1 MKRKLGFLMTLVIA
15 LCTSSAW
22 AQSVV
27 SVGTN
32 LDFSDGTPVDNGI
45 CTYAKDM
52 ESNGTTYS
60 QMLEVTGWTIEGE
73 NGDAR
78 AAGLFAY
85 GSGYWLGSKENIAPA
100 TNPEGAAEGN
110 ALGVV
115 AVWDAVAQYVQPVT
129 LEAGNYVINIPVYN
143 SVGGTTAPAKSLI
156 GFIADNGTEYL
167 APAKAYAVN
176 AWTVETITFTLTET
190 TTGKLSLG
198 YDAPNSGSGA
208 NQHLFFDKVEI
219 MAVTETDLARADLD
233 AVIATAQA
241 TVDAKAG
248 VGAGLF
254 MYSEEAYNTYAAAV
268 AAAKAVSE
276 NAEATKD
283 DLVAALA
290 ALNAATEAYVV
301 TAPAAD
307 AVYTLKF
314 NGTENYLTIGESNIT
329 IEATDDPLSFEAVG
343 NGKYYIH
350 DKEGKYLSY
359 AGTNKWTMTAS
370 ADVKDEWAVSV
381 NAEGLYTLTGK
392 NGGLG
397 VDGTEAGSSC
407 YGDKNG
413 AAVAL
418 WAIAEIVIEEE
429 PIVDP
434 NDYTSYIV
442 NADLS
447 TTDAWNAEG
456 TKGIS
461 GGMVKVG
468 SQAVYDFSQTITLP
482 AGQYKMTAK
491 AVYRYGDNEQAEY
504 DAIQAGT
511 DTHKAKLYAETA
523 TKKYEANVQN
533 RYEGASDT
541 DYAAGNGS
549 VTINGK
555 FVPNSSAAVQA
566 WFNADQYVNELVFNV
581 YEDGQVKIGITTVDG
596 IAGDYGNI
604 GAWTLTRLGDAVE
617 DTPAEPELIVWNI
630 NPADYTAGTQY
641 AIDEAHVV
649 NDTLTIYTTQ
659 MHWTTQLR
667 VYSSSEHNGFFYSNK
682 LPAAIKSIE
691 FTAGNKVDVLVV
703 YGSND
708 GATWTEAAKVE
719 VSSTSY
725 TSGLVADLTG
735 TAYNYFKVDVEGNQ
749 QIRISNLI
757 ITLDP
762 SVELPKV
769 VSAPSFSLSGCNLF
783 APATVELTAA
793 EGTIYWSTDNE
804 NFVAYTDAIAIDA
817 TCTIYAYAEVDGSKS
832 AVASAEYVMATTY
845 DNVAALLAA
854 EATSAGVPVV
864 VKLNAVVDS
873 LGLNKNGEVTSA
885 FLVEGTD
892 TLMIYDYNIPADYVV
907 GNVVKGQLAGLWK
920 DYKGTLELCNVDY
933 SGATASEPTAPE
945 APALDGTYFSVS
957 TAATTL
963 ELEKWYLLKNQGRNA
978 YINDLATELRM
989 KGAAELSNVNSTDAN
1004 KGLFFK
1010 LAAGS
1015 AEGTYTIVS
1024 GNGNYFTIANS
1035 GSAVSA
1041 TAVDYII
1048 GNVAEGVFY
1057 MQDPATS
1064 VVADGNAAGGT
1075 FVGWG
1080 TTVPTSAGGN
1090 NCYQFMQ
1097 VDFIDA
1103 ATAEVFVNA
1112 SNMLYD
1118 LQVAYGLVTDASQFS
1133 SNAPETSEGSLGALI
1148 DNQYGT
1154 FFHSAWSYTV
1164 EEAHYLQME
1173 VSEPTESIFF
1183 YFKKRSQNNNNRPT
1197 DITILGSNDGE
1208 VFTEITTINSGLP
1221 TGASPLDY
1229 TSEVITASEAYKHF
1243 RFVVNA
1249 TSNGTKFFTFSEF
1262 YLFPGN
1268 QTILDAIATS
1278 KALVE
1283 AGIGAEN
1290 FDELKAAFETAYN
1303 KVQEDKFNKLFN
1315 TAVADAEAL
1324 LAAAS
1329 HAEAPALG
1337 QYSTAAYTEF
1347 EAALATLK
1355 AEATQE
1361 NLDAINAAVVKF
1373 EAAKCLPVFTI
1384 NGVIDYAA
1392 GKSIYENA
1400 EGGLNFKATDLAD
1413 EAMLWSFDMTETAV
1427 GITEKVVVKNLAT
1440 GNLFWGAPSIKVTET
1455 SDAVEGTDDG
1465 IFLFYTEGNGTP
1477 VHAQN
1482 NGQAVVRWSS
1492 TEATSGS
1499 AWAFT
1504 FVGTTYDLYDLDAP
1518 DWTDITAET
1527 ITNADF
1533 ASNVDGWTK
1542 TDAGFA
1548 YEARVAEFYSGWGS
1562 LENTSGSLLQEVTLP
1577 AGKYRLTGK
1586 AFFRQGES
1594 YGTNP
1599 AKSLGYMVAGDNK
1612 VLVKTL
1618 GSVEG
1623 LNAYANSRVEAA
1635 NAFYTDGL
1643 YDNVLE
1649 FTLAEETTL
1658 NIGFET
1664 TFDEMRSWFIV
1675 GEVKLESAQPV
1686 PGALFPLFE
1695 EQAMA
1700 FCSYNNMAMYSLSG
1714 VLSRWEELTNVV
1726 NEIYG
1731 AITSGE
1737 KVLDA
1742 KVVNTMD
1749 AMTAMLAELE
1759 EINEFYAEF
1768 NEIKFNCYDIQD
1780 NSVANTPEVA
1790 AAFED
1795 VVSLS
1800 YNTAG
1805 IATLADLQALA
1816 DTLLYASR
1824 QYVLNAV
1831 PNEGFTFDYTF
1842 LIEGVGNS
1850 TDGWVN
1856 DVPGF
1861 SGNFVYKHSTEKDT
1875 ETLKKNGFI
1884 EAWNPSAYTGTISY
1898 TKNELPNGYYK
1909 ISAYAFTNGTTTFF
1923 ANADSVIVENTS
1935 MYVQPVI
1942 DSVLVTDGT
1951 LKFGLAV
1958 ENANWVGIT
1967 NVTLAF
1973 VAPAPAVE
1981 PVGKK
1986 VVYNLDVE
1994 RVAGL
1999 GYAAEEY
2006 TIATSELAALLGVES
2021 LGEATMW
2028 GVNPDGSYVADA
2040 MTVYDGWRAVDGTF
2054 AGWSSE
2060 TAAVCVKLFAE
2071 EAAYLISICTH
2082 GDNGNDPA
2090 AGTQSTAVWA
2100 LVAGIDTVVINTN
2113 ITFIEPAI
2121 INIADYEVVST
2132 ITVKHVEEV
2141 GVAFSGNTASFD
2153 AAAVAA
2159 ALGVTS
2165 LADAEQY
2172 ILNVTTG
2179 NLVVNSTDGWRNSQ
2193 GDATAWA
2200 NLDEGSVCVKI
2211 NDPAS
2216 GTIDYIGCYDATFEV
2231 GEVYTAKWAFVHEGK
2246 AVVIEVVITFDIP
2259 FGIDN
2264 IETTEDAVIYTI
2276 TGKRVQGNV
2285 KSLESGIYIV
2295 NGRKVLVK

>member
-1 MKRKLGFLMTLVIA
+1 MTLVIA

-32 LDFSDGTPVDNGI
+32 LDFSEGTPVDNGI
-45 CTYAKDM
+45 CTYGKDM
-52 ESNGTTYS
+52 AGNNTTYYGMLAVDGWTAQPQGTTDEQGY
-60 QMLEVTGWTIEGE
+60 E
-73 NGDAR
+73 NSAL
-78 AAGLFAY
+78 AGGLYAY
-85 GSGYWLGSKENIAPA
+85 GSSQWLGGTGYNVPA
-100 TNPEGAAEGN
+100 TNSAGVAEGN
-110 ALGVV
+110 ALGIV
-115 AVWDAVAQYVQPVT
+115 AVWSATAQYTQPVT
-129 LEAGNYVINIPVYN
+129 LEAGDYVISIPVYN
-143 SVGGTTAPAKSLI
+143 AVGGTSAPTKSLI

-176 AWTVETITFTLTET
+176 AWTVENIKFTLTET

-198 YDAPNSGSGA
+198 YTAPGSGSGA

-219 MAVTETDLARADLD
+219 MAVTETDLARIDLN
-233 AVIATAQA
+233 AAIVPAQA

-290 ALNAATEAYVV
+290 ALNAATDAYVV

-359 AGTNKWTMTAS
+359 AGTNNWTMSAS
-370 ADVKDEWAVSV
+370 ADVKDEWTVSV

-397 VDGTEAGSSC
+397 VDGTEAGASC
-407 YGDKNG
+407 YGDKKG
-413 AAVAL
+413 SAVAL
-418 WAIAEIVIEEE
+418 WAINEIVEE
-429 PIVDP
+429 PVAPDTPISESVLINFAADG
-434 NDYTSYIV
+434 NCTETSGTFGDISFATDKGTAS
-442 NADLS
+442 NAP
-447 TTDAWNAEG
+447 AYNASSAE
-456 TKGIS
+456 
-461 GGMVKVG
+461 
-468 SQAVYDFSQTITLP
+468 LR
-482 AGQYKMTAK
+482 
-491 AVYRYGDNEQAEY
+491 VYRYTNLNFTSQEY
-504 DAIQAGT
+504 VINKIVITCSSKDRMGGDAIEVTAGENAGT
-511 DTHKAKLYAETA
+511 ATAVAAENVVKDEDALTISI
-523 TKKYEANVQN
+523 TVDEAN
-533 RYEGASDT
+533 
-541 DYAAGNGS
+541 
-549 VTINGK
+549 
-555 FVPNSSAAVQA
+555 
-566 WFNADQYVNELVFNV
+566 YVNLANLGSENV
-581 YEDGQVKIGITTVDG
+581 
-596 IAGDYGNI
+596 
-604 GAWTLTRLGDAVE
+604 
-617 DTPAEPELIVWNI
+617 
-630 NPADYTAGTQY
+630 
-641 AIDEAHVV
+641 
-649 NDTLTIYTTQ
+649 
-659 MHWTTQLR
+659 QLR
-667 VYSSSEHNGFFYSNK
+667 
-682 LPAAIKSIE
+682 IKSIE
-691 FTAGNKVDVLVV
+691 VTYAKATKVKVGAPDFSVAAG
-703 YGSND
+703 
-708 GATWTEAAKVE
+708 
-719 VSSTSY
+719 
-725 TSGLVADLTG
+725 
-735 TAYNYFKVDVEGNQ
+735 
-749 QIRISNLI
+749 
-757 ITLDP
+757 
-762 SVELPKV
+762 
-769 VSAPSFSLSGCNLF
+769 NLF
-783 APATVELTAA
+783 AVASLELTAEDGA
-793 EGTIYWSTDNE
+793 TIYWSTDNE
-804 NFVAYTDAIAIDA
+804 NFVAYTGAIAIE
-817 TCTIYAYAEVDGSKS
+817 TSCTVYAYAEKDGVKS
-832 AVASAEYVMATTY
+832 VVASAEYVMAATY

-854 EATSAGVPVV
+854 EATSAGVPVI
-864 VKLNAVVDS
+864 VKLEATVDS
-873 LGLNKNGEVTSA
+873 LAKNSV

-1080 TTVPTSAGGN
+1080 TTVPTSTGGN

-1103 ATAEVFVNA
+1103 ATAEAFVNA

-1148 DNQYGT
+1148 DNQYST
-1154 FFHSAWSYTV
+1154 FFHSAWSYNV
-1164 EEAHYLQME
+1164 EEAHHLQME

-1290 FDELKAAFETAYN
+1290 FDELKAAFEVAYN

-1427 GITEKVVVKNLAT
+1427 GVTEKVVVKNLAT

-1861 SGNFVYKHSTEKDT
+1861 SGNFVYKHSSEKDT

-1935 MYVQPVI
+1935 MYVLPVI

-1994 RVAGL
+1994 REAGL

-2060 TAAVCVKLFAE
+2060 TAAVCVKLFAD

-2132 ITVKHVEEV
+2132 IKVEHNETA

-2165 LADAEQY
+2165 LNDAEQY

-2193 GDATAWA
+2193 GDATAWGS
-2200 NLDEGSVCVKI
+2200 LDEGSVCVKI

-2216 GTIDYIGCYDATFEV
+2216 GTIDYIGCYDATYEP
-2231 GEVYTAKWAFVHEGK
+2231 GEVYTAKWVFVHEGK
-2246 AVVIEVVITFDIP
+2246 AVVIEVVITFIP
-2259 FGIDN
+2259 EEGIEN
-2264 IETTEDAVIYTI
+2264 IEAAEDAVIYTI

>member
-1 MKRKLGFLMTLVIA
+1 MTLVIA

-22 AQSVV
+22 AQSVI

-32 LDFSDGTPVDNGI
+32 LDFSEGTPVDNGI
-45 CTYAKDM
+45 CTYDYDTEK
-52 ESNGTTYS
+52 NGTTYS
-60 QMLEVTGWTIEGE
+60 QMLPVTGWEFGVE
-73 NGDAR
+73 NGNAR
-78 AAGLFAY
+78 SAGLFAY

-254 MYSEEAYNTYAAAV
+254 MYSEEVYNTYAAAV

-301 TAPAAD
+301 TVPAAD
-307 AVYTLKF
+307 AVYALKF

-329 IEATDDPLSFEAVG
+329 IEATADELSFEAVG

-359 AGTNKWTMTAS
+359 AGTNNWTMTAS
-370 ADVKDEWAVSV
+370 ADVKDEWTVSV

-392 NGGLG
+392 NGGIG
-397 VDGTEAGSSC
+397 VDGTEAGASC
-407 YGDKNG
+407 YGDKKG
-413 AAVAL
+413 SAVAL
-418 WAIAEIVIEEE
+418 WTINEIVEE
-429 PIVDP
+429 PVVPDTPISESVLINFAADG
-434 NDYTSYIV
+434 NCTETSGTFGDISFATDKGTAS
-442 NADLS
+442 NAP
-447 TTDAWNAEG
+447 AYNANSAE
-456 TKGIS
+456 
-461 GGMVKVG
+461 
-468 SQAVYDFSQTITLP
+468 LR
-482 AGQYKMTAK
+482 
-491 AVYRYGDNEQAEY
+491 VYRYTNLSFTSQDYVINKIVITCSSASYMGG
-504 DAIQAGT
+504 DAIEVTAGENAGT
-511 DTHKAKLYAETA
+511 ATAVAAENVVKDEDALTI
-523 TKKYEANVQN
+523 TITVDEAN
-533 RYEGASDT
+533 
-541 DYAAGNGS
+541 
-549 VTINGK
+549 
-555 FVPNSSAAVQA
+555 
-566 WFNADQYVNELVFNV
+566 YVNLANLGSENV
-581 YEDGQVKIGITTVDG
+581 
-596 IAGDYGNI
+596 
-604 GAWTLTRLGDAVE
+604 
-617 DTPAEPELIVWNI
+617 
-630 NPADYTAGTQY
+630 
-641 AIDEAHVV
+641 
-649 NDTLTIYTTQ
+649 
-659 MHWTTQLR
+659 QLR
-667 VYSSSEHNGFFYSNK
+667 
-682 LPAAIKSIE
+682 IKSIE
-691 FTAGNKVDVLVV
+691 VTYAKATKVKVGAPDFSVAAG
-703 YGSND
+703 
-708 GATWTEAAKVE
+708 
-719 VSSTSY
+719 
-725 TSGLVADLTG
+725 
-735 TAYNYFKVDVEGNQ
+735 
-749 QIRISNLI
+749 
-757 ITLDP
+757 
-762 SVELPKV
+762 
-769 VSAPSFSLSGCNLF
+769 NLF
-783 APATVELTAA
+783 AVASLELTAEDGA
-793 EGTIYWSTDNE
+793 TIYWSTDNE
-804 NFVAYTDAIAIDA
+804 NFVAYTGAIAIENS
-817 TCTIYAYAEVDGSKS
+817 CTVYAYAEKDGIKS
-832 AVASAEYVMATTY
+832 VVASVDYVVAATY
-845 DNVAALLAA
+845 DNVATLLAA
-854 EATSAGVPVV
+854 EATSDGVPVV
-864 VKLNAVVDS
+864 VKLEATVDS
-873 LGLNKNGEVTSA
+873 LAKNSA

-1080 TTVPTSAGGN
+1080 TTVPTSTGGN

-1103 ATAEVFVNA
+1103 ATAEAFVNA

-1148 DNQYGT
+1148 DNQYST
-1154 FFHSAWSYTV
+1154 FFHSAWSYNV
-1164 EEAHYLQME
+1164 EEAHHLQME

-1290 FDELKAAFETAYN
+1290 FDELKAAFEVAYN

-1427 GITEKVVVKNLAT
+1427 GVTEKVVVKNLAT

-1759 EINEFYAEF
+1759 EINEFFAEF

-1994 RVAGL
+1994 REAGL

-2060 TAAVCVKLFAE
+2060 TAAVCVKLFAD

-2113 ITFIEPAI
+2113 ITFVEPAI

-2132 ITVKHVEEV
+2132 IKVEHVEEV

-2165 LADAEQY
+2165 LNDAEQY

-2211 NDPAS
+2211 NDPDS
-2216 GTIDYIGCYDATFEV
+2216 GIIDYIGCYDTTHAH
-2231 GEVYTAKWAFVHEGK
+2231 GEVYTAKWAFVYEGK
-2246 AVVIEVVITFDIP
+2246 AVVIEVVIIFETD
-2259 FGIDN
+2259 GIEN
-2264 IETTEDAVIYTI
+2264 IEAAEDAVIYTI

>member
-1 MKRKLGFLMTLVIA
+1 MKRKLSFLMTLVIA

-22 AQSVV
+22 AQVV

-32 LDFSDGTPVDNGI
+32 LDFLEGTPVDNGI
-45 CTYAKDM
+45 CTYAKDIAA
-52 ESNGTTYS
+52 NNTTYS
-60 QMLEVTGWTIEGE
+60 QMLAVTGWEFGVE

-78 AAGLFAY
+78 AGGLFAY
-85 GSGYWLGSKENIAPA
+85 GSGYWLGGTGYNVPA
-100 TNPEGAAEGN
+100 TNPEGVAEGN
-110 ALGVV
+110 ALGTV
-115 AVWDAVAQYVQPVT
+115 AVWSGTVQYVQAVT
-129 LEAGNYVINIPVYN
+129 LEAGNYTINIPVYN
-143 SVGGTTAPAKSLI
+143 AVGGTTAPTKSLI

-167 APAKAYAVN
+167 ASAKAYAVD
-176 AWTVETITFTLTET
+176 AWTVETVTFTLTEA

-198 YDAPNSGSGA
+198 YTAPGSGSGA

-219 MAVTETDLARADLD
+219 LYEDLSADDVRGVLN
-233 AVIATAQA
+233 AALTTAQA
-241 TVDAKAG
+241 TVDAKAN

-276 NAEATKD
+276 NAEATKG

-290 ALNAATEAYVV
+290 ALNAATDAYVV

-329 IEATDDPLSFEAVG
+329 IEATADELSFEAVG

-359 AGTNKWTMTAS
+359 AGTNNWTMTAS

-397 VDGTEAGSSC
+397 VDGTEAGASC
-407 YGDKNG
+407 YGDKKG
-413 AAVAL
+413 SAVAL
-418 WAIAEIVIEEE
+418 WAINEIVEE
-429 PIVDP
+429 PV
-434 NDYTSYIV
+434 
-442 NADLS
+442 
-447 TTDAWNAEG
+447 
-456 TKGIS
+456 
-461 GGMVKVG
+461 
-468 SQAVYDFSQTITLP
+468 
-482 AGQYKMTAK
+482 
-491 AVYRYGDNEQAEY
+491 
-504 DAIQAGT
+504 
-511 DTHKAKLYAETA
+511 
-523 TKKYEANVQN
+523 
-533 RYEGASDT
+533 
-541 DYAAGNGS
+541 
-549 VTINGK
+549 
-555 FVPNSSAAVQA
+555 VPEV
-566 WFNADQYVNELVFNV
+566 
-581 YEDGQVKIGITTVDG
+581 
-596 IAGDYGNI
+596 
-604 GAWTLTRLGDAVE
+604 
-617 DTPAEPELIVWNI
+617 PELIVWTI
-630 NPADYTAGTQY
+630 NPADYTAGVQY
-641 AIDEAHVV
+641 AVDEAHVV

-667 VYSSSEHNGFFYSNK
+667 VYSSSEHNGYFYSNK

-769 VSAPSFSLSGCNLF
+769 VAAPSFSLNGCNLF
-783 APATVELTAA
+783 APDTVELTAA

-864 VKLNAVVDS
+864 VKLEATVDS
-873 LGLNKNGEVTSA
+873 LAKNSA

-963 ELEKWYLLKNQGRNA
+963 ELEKWYLLKSQGRNA
-978 YINDLATELRM
+978 YINDLTTELRM
-989 KGAAELSNVNSTDAN
+989 KGTAELSNVNSTDAN

-1035 GSAVSA
+1035 SSAVSA

-1103 ATAEVFVNA
+1103 ATAEAFVNA

-1148 DNQYGT
+1148 DNQYST
-1154 FFHSAWSYTV
+1154 FFHSAWSYNV
-1164 EEAHYLQME
+1164 EEAHHLQME

-1249 TSNGTKFFTFSEF
+1249 TSTSTKFFTFSEF
-1262 YLFPGN
+1262 YLFPGS

-1290 FDELKAAFETAYN
+1290 FDELKAAFEVAYN

-1427 GITEKVVVKNLAT
+1427 GVTEKVVVKNLAT

-1482 NGQAVVRWSS
+1482 NGQAVVRWNS

-1518 DWTDITAET
+1518 DWTDITVET

-1759 EINEFYAEF
+1759 EINEFFAEF

-2082 GDNGNDPA
+2082 GANGNDPA
-2090 AGTQSTAVWA
+2090 AGTQSTAIWA
-2100 LVAGIDTVVINTN
+2100 LVAGVDTVVINTN
-2113 ITFIEPAI
+2113 ITFVEPAV
-2121 INIADYEVVST
+2121 INIADFEVVST
-2132 ITVKHVEEV
+2132 IKVEHVEEA
-2141 GVAFSGNTASFD
+2141 GVAYSGNTAAFD
-2153 AAAVAA
+2153 AVAVAE
-2159 ALGVTS
+2159 ALGVAS

-2179 NLVVNSTDGWRNSQ
+2179 NLVANTTDGWRDVN
-2193 GDATAWA
+2193 GDAAGWG
-2200 NLDEGSVCVKI
+2200 NDGGVCVKI

-2216 GTIDYIGCYDATFEV
+2216 GIIDYIGCYDATHAH
-2231 GEVYTAKWAFVHEGK
+2231 GEVYTAKWAFVYEGK
-2246 AVVIEVVITFDIP
+2246 AVVIEVVIIFETV
-2259 FGIDN
+2259 GIEN
-2264 IETTEDAVIYTI
+2264 IEAAEDAVIYTI

>member
-27 SVGTN
+27 SVGAN
-32 LDFSDGTPVDNGI
+32 LDFSEGTPVDNGI

-85 GSGYWLGSKENIAPA
+85 GLGHWLGGKGYNVPA
-100 TNPEGAAEGN
+100 ANSAGVAEGN
-110 ALGVV
+110 ALGIV
-115 AVWDAVAQYVQPVT
+115 AVWGATAQYTQPVT
-129 LEAGNYVINIPVYN
+129 LEAGDYVISIPVYN
-143 SVGGTTAPAKSLI
+143 AVGGTSASTKSLI

-167 APAKAYAVN
+167 APAKAYAVDT
-176 AWTVETITFTLTET
+176 WTVENIKFTLTET

-198 YDAPNSGSGA
+198 YIAPNTGSSA

-219 MAVTETDLARADLD
+219 MAVTATDVARIDLN
-233 AVIATAQA
+233 AALVTAQA
-241 TVDAKAG
+241 TVDAKAN

-254 MYSEEAYNTYAAAV
+254 MYSEETYNTYAAAV

-276 NAEATKD
+276 NAEATAD
-283 DLVAALA
+283 DLTAALA

-307 AVYTLKF
+307 AVYALKF

-329 IEATDDPLSFEAVG
+329 IEAAVDELSFEAVG

-350 DKEGKYLSY
+350 DNEGKYLSY
-359 AGTNKWTMTAS
+359 AGSNKWTMTAS

-397 VDGTEAGSSC
+397 VDGTEAGASC
-407 YGDKNG
+407 YGDKTG
-413 AAVAL
+413 SAVAL
-418 WAIAEIVIEEE
+418 WTIEERVIEE
-429 PIVDP
+429 P
-434 NDYTSYIV
+434 
-442 NADLS
+442 
-447 TTDAWNAEG
+447 
-456 TKGIS
+456 
-461 GGMVKVG
+461 
-468 SQAVYDFSQTITLP
+468 
-482 AGQYKMTAK
+482 
-491 AVYRYGDNEQAEY
+491 
-504 DAIQAGT
+504 
-511 DTHKAKLYAETA
+511 
-523 TKKYEANVQN
+523 
-533 RYEGASDT
+533 
-541 DYAAGNGS
+541 
-549 VTINGK
+549 
-555 FVPNSSAAVQA
+555 
-566 WFNADQYVNELVFNV
+566 
-581 YEDGQVKIGITTVDG
+581 
-596 IAGDYGNI
+596 
-604 GAWTLTRLGDAVE
+604 
-617 DTPAEPELIVWNI
+617 TPEVPELIVWNI
-630 NPADYTAGTQY
+630 DPADYTAGVQY
-641 AIDEAHVV
+641 AVDEAHVV

-667 VYSSSEHNGFFYSNK
+667 VYSSTEHNGFFYSNR

-691 FTAGNKVDVLVV
+691 FEAGNKKDVLVV

-719 VSSTSY
+719 VPSTSY

-749 QIRISNLI
+749 QIRIRNLI

-762 SVELPKV
+762 AVELPKV
-769 VSAPSFSLSGCNLF
+769 VAAPSFSLNGCNLF

-804 NFVAYTDAIAIDA
+804 NFVAYTGAIAIESS
-817 TCTIYAYAEVDGSKS
+817 CTIYAYAEVEGTKS
-832 AVASAEYVMATTY
+832 VVASAEYVMAATY

-854 EATSAGVPVV
+854 EATSAGVPVI
-864 VKLNAVVDS
+864 VKLEATVDS
-873 LGLNKNGEVTSA
+873 LGLNNSGEVTSA

-933 SGATASEPTAPE
+933 SGATATAPTTPE
-945 APALDGTYFSVS
+945 APALDGTYFSVN
-957 TAATTL
+957 TAAVTL

-978 YINDLATELRM
+978 YINDLTTELRM
-989 KGAAELSNVNSTDAN
+989 KGAAELADVNSTDAN

-1010 LAAGS
+1010 LTAGS

-1080 TTVPTSAGGN
+1080 TTVPTSTGGN

-1103 ATAEVFVNA
+1103 ATAEAFVNA

-1148 DNQYGT
+1148 DNEYST

-1183 YFKKRSQNNNNRPT
+1183 YFKKRSQNDNNRPT

-1249 TSNGTKFFTFSEF
+1249 TSTGTKFFTFSEF

-1290 FDELKAAFETAYN
+1290 FDELKAAFEVAYN

-1347 EAALATLK
+1347 EAAFATLK

-1413 EAMLWSFDMTETAV
+1413 ETMLWSFDMTETAV
-1427 GITEKVVVKNLAT
+1427 GVTEKVVVKNLAT

-1594 YGTNP
+1594 FGTNP

-1623 LNAYANSRVEAA
+1623 LGAYANSRVEAA

-1700 FCSYNNMAMYSLSG
+1700 FCSYSNMAMYSLSG
-1714 VLSRWEELTNVV
+1714 VMSRWEALTGVV

-1731 AITSGE
+1731 AISNGE

-1749 AMTAMLAELE
+1749 AMTDMLAELDK
-1759 EINEFYAEF
+1759 INEFYAEF
-1768 NEIKFNCYDIQD
+1768 NEIKFSCYDIQD

-1805 IATLADLQALA
+1805 ISTLADLQALA

-1850 TDGWVN
+1850 TAGWVN

-1861 SGNFVYKHSTEKDT
+1861 SGNFVYKHSNEKDT

-1898 TKNELPNGYYK
+1898 TKNELPNGYYR

-1967 NVTLAF
+1967 NIALEF
-1973 VAPAPAVE
+1973 VAAAPAVE

-1986 VVYNLDVE
+1986 VVYDLNVE

-1999 GYAAEEY
+1999 GYAAEDY

-2021 LGEATMW
+2021 LGEATIW

-2040 MTVYDGWRAVDGTF
+2040 MNTYDGWRAVDGTF

-2082 GDNGNDPA
+2082 ADNGNDPVV
-2090 AGTQSTAVWA
+2090 GTQSTAVWA

-2113 ITFIEPAI
+2113 ITFTEPAVV
-2121 INIADYEVVST
+2121 NIADFEVVST
-2132 ITVKHVEEV
+2132 IKVEHNETA

-2153 AAAVAA
+2153 ADAVAA

-2179 NLVVNSTDGWRNSQ
+2179 NLVANTTDGWRNSQ
-2193 GDATAWA
+2193 GDATAWGS
-2200 NLDEGSVCVKI
+2200 LDEGSVCVKI

-2231 GEVYTAKWAFVHEGK
+2231 GEVYTAKWVFVHEGK
-2246 AVVIEVVITFDIP
+2246 AVVIEVVITFIP
-2259 FGIDN
+2259 EDGIEN
-2264 IETTEDAVIYTI
+2264 IEAAEDAVIYTI

>member
-22 AQSVV
+22 AQSVIG
-27 SVGTN
+27 VGTN
-32 LDFSDGTPVDNGI
+32 LDFSEGTPVDNGI
-45 CTYAKDM
+45 CTYAKDIAD
-52 ESNGTTYS
+52 NGTTYS

-85 GSGYWLGSKENIAPA
+85 GSGYWLGGKGYNVPA
-100 TNPEGAAEGN
+100 TNSAGVAEGN

-115 AVWDAVAQYVQPVT
+115 AVWSATAQYTQPVT
-129 LEAGNYVINIPVYN
+129 LEAGDYVISIPVYN
-143 SVGGTTAPAKSLI
+143 AVGGTSAPTKSLI

-167 APAKAYAVN
+167 AAAKAYPVDT
-176 AWTVETITFTLTET
+176 WTVENIKFTLTET

-198 YDAPNSGSGA
+198 YVAPNTGSGG

-219 MAVTETDLARADLD
+219 MAVTETDLARIDLN
-233 AVIATAQA
+233 AALVTAQA

-307 AVYTLKF
+307 AVYALKF

-329 IEATDDPLSFEAVG
+329 IDTAVDTLSFEAVG
-343 NGKYYIH
+343 NGKYYVH
-350 DKEGKYLSY
+350 DNKGMYLSY
-359 AGTNKWTMTAS
+359 KGSDKWTMVAS
-370 ADVKDEWAVSV
+370 ADVKDEWNISV
-381 NAEGLYTLTGK
+381 NAEGLYTFVGK
-392 NGGLG
+392 NGGIG

-413 AAVAL
+413 AAIAL
-418 WAIAEIVIEEE
+418 WTIAEIVEE
-429 PIVDP
+429 PV
-434 NDYTSYIV
+434 
-442 NADLS
+442 
-447 TTDAWNAEG
+447 
-456 TKGIS
+456 
-461 GGMVKVG
+461 
-468 SQAVYDFSQTITLP
+468 
-482 AGQYKMTAK
+482 
-491 AVYRYGDNEQAEY
+491 
-504 DAIQAGT
+504 
-511 DTHKAKLYAETA
+511 
-523 TKKYEANVQN
+523 
-533 RYEGASDT
+533 
-541 DYAAGNGS
+541 
-549 VTINGK
+549 
-555 FVPNSSAAVQA
+555 VPEV
-566 WFNADQYVNELVFNV
+566 
-581 YEDGQVKIGITTVDG
+581 
-596 IAGDYGNI
+596 
-604 GAWTLTRLGDAVE
+604 
-617 DTPAEPELIVWNI
+617 PELIVWTI
-630 NPADYTAGTQY
+630 NPADYTAGVQY
-641 AIDEAHVV
+641 AVDEAHVV

-667 VYSSSEHNGFFYSNK
+667 VYSSSEHNGYFYSNK

-769 VSAPSFSLSGCNLF
+769 VAAPSFSLNGCNLF
-783 APATVELTAA
+783 APTTVELTAA

-832 AVASAEYVMATTY
+832 AVASAEYVMAATY

-854 EATSAGVPVV
+854 ETTSAGVPVI
-864 VKLNAVVDS
+864 VKLEATVDS
-873 LGLNKNGEVTSA
+873 LGLNKSGEVTSA

-963 ELEKWYLLKNQGRNA
+963 ELEKWYLLKSQGRNA

-1035 GSAVSA
+1035 SSAVSA

-1080 TTVPTSAGGN
+1080 TTVPTSTGGN

-1103 ATAEVFVNA
+1103 ATAEAFVNA

-1148 DNQYGT
+1148 DNQYST

-1290 FDELKAAFETAYN
+1290 FDELKAAFEVAYN

-1427 GITEKVVVKNLAT
+1427 GVTEKVVVKNLAT

-1731 AITSGE
+1731 AITSGG

-2132 ITVKHVEEV
+2132 IKVEHNETA

-2165 LADAEQY
+2165 LNDAEQY

-2193 GDATAWA
+2193 GDATAWGS
-2200 NLDEGSVCVKI
+2200 LDEGSVCVKI

-2231 GEVYTAKWAFVHEGK
+2231 GEVYTAKWVFVHEGK
-2246 AVVIEVVITFDIP
+2246 AVVIEVVITFIP
-2259 FGIDN
+2259 EEGIEN
-2264 IETTEDAVIYTI
+2264 IEAAEDAVIYTI

>member
-32 LDFSDGTPVDNGI
+32 LDFSEGTPVDNGI
-45 CTYAKDM
+45 CTCDYDM
-52 ESNGTTYS
+52 EKNNTVYS
-60 QMLEVTGWTIEGE
+60 QMLAVTGWELGNE
-73 NGDAR
+73 NGNNR

-85 GSGYWLGSKENIAPA
+85 GSGYWLGGTGYNVPA
-100 TNPEGAAEGN
+100 ANSAGVAEGN
-110 ALGVV
+110 ALGIVST
-115 AVWDAVAQYVQPVT
+115 WGSSTSYVQAVT
-129 LEAGNYVINIPVYN
+129 LEAGDYVISVPVYN
-143 SVGGTTAPAKSLI
+143 AVGGTSVPAKSLI

-167 APAKAYAVN
+167 APAKAYAVDT
-176 AWTVETITFTLTET
+176 WTVENVKFTLTET

-198 YDAPNSGSGA
+198 YISAGSGSGS

-219 MAVTETDLARADLD
+219 MAVTETDLARIDLN
-233 AVIATAQA
+233 AAIVPAQA

-276 NAEATKD
+276 NTEATKD

-359 AGTNKWTMTAS
+359 AGTNNWTMSAS

-397 VDGTEAGSSC
+397 VDGTEAGASC
-407 YGDKNG
+407 YGDKKG
-413 AAVAL
+413 SAVAL
-418 WAIAEIVIEEE
+418 WAINEIVIEEE
-429 PIVDP
+429 PVVDP

-491 AVYRYGDNEQAEY
+491 AVYRYGSDEQAEY
-504 DAIQAGT
+504 DAIVAGT
-511 DTHKAKLYAETA
+511 ETHKTKLYAETA
-523 TKKYEANVQN
+523 TYKYEADVQN
-533 RYEGASDT
+533 RYDGASDT
-541 DYAAGNGS
+541 DYAGS
-549 VTINGK
+549 GTVTINGK
-555 FVPNSSAAVQA
+555 YVPNSSAAVQA
-566 WFNADQYVNELVFNV
+566 WFNAGQYVNELVFNV
-581 YEDGQVKIGITTVDG
+581 QEDGQIKIGITTVDG

-604 GAWTLTRLGDAVE
+604 GAWTLTRLGDAE
-617 DTPAEPELIVWNI
+617 ADPKEEEPTPATVLINFAADGNCTETSGTFGDI
-630 NPADYTAGTQY
+630 SFATDKGTASNAPAYNASS
-641 AIDEAHVV
+641 AE
-649 NDTLTIYTTQ
+649 
-659 MHWTTQLR
+659 LR
-667 VYSSSEHNGFFYSNK
+667 VYRYTNLNFTSQEYVINKIVIICSSKDRMGGDAIEVTAGENAGTATAVAAENVVKDEDALTITITVDEANYVNLANLGSENVQ
-682 LPAAIKSIE
+682 LRIKSIE
-691 FTAGNKVDVLVV
+691 VTYAKATKVKVGAPDFSVTAGN
-703 YGSND
+703 
-708 GATWTEAAKVE
+708 
-719 VSSTSY
+719 
-725 TSGLVADLTG
+725 
-735 TAYNYFKVDVEGNQ
+735 
-749 QIRISNLI
+749 
-757 ITLDP
+757 
-762 SVELPKV
+762 
-769 VSAPSFSLSGCNLF
+769 LF
-783 APATVELTAA
+783 AVASLELTAEDGA
-793 EGTIYWSTDNE
+793 TIYWSTDNE
-804 NFVAYTDAIAIDA
+804 NFVAYTGAIAIE
-817 TCTIYAYAEVDGSKS
+817 TSCTVYAYAEKDGVKS
-832 AVASAEYVMATTY
+832 VVASAEYVMAATY

-864 VKLNAVVDS
+864 VKLEATVDS
-873 LGLNKNGEVTSA
+873 LAKNSA

-1057 MQDPATS
+1057 MQDPTTS

-1080 TTVPTSAGGN
+1080 TTVPTSTGGN

-1103 ATAEVFVNA
+1103 ATAEAFVNA

-1118 LQVAYGLVTDASQFS
+1118 LQVAYGLVTDATQFS

-1148 DNQYGT
+1148 DNQYST

-1164 EEAHYLQME
+1164 EEAHHLQME

-1290 FDELKAAFETAYN
+1290 FDELKAAFEVAYN
-1303 KVQEDKFNKLFN
+1303 RVQEDKFNKLFN

-1482 NGQAVVRWSS
+1482 NDQAVVRWSS

-1714 VLSRWEELTNVV
+1714 VLSRWEELANVV

-1994 RVAGL
+1994 REAGL

-2132 ITVKHVEEV
+2132 IKVEHNETA

-2165 LADAEQY
+2165 LNDAEQY

-2193 GDATAWA
+2193 GDATAWGS
-2200 NLDEGSVCVKI
+2200 LDEGSVCVKI

-2216 GTIDYIGCYDATFEV
+2216 GTIDYIGCYDATYEP
-2231 GEVYTAKWAFVHEGK
+2231 GEVYTAKWVFVHEGK
-2246 AVVIEVVITFDIP
+2246 AVVIEVVITFIP
-2259 FGIDN
+2259 EDGIEN
-2264 IETTEDAVIYTI
+2264 IEAAEDAVIYTI

>member
-1 MKRKLGFLMTLVIA
+1 MTLVIA

-32 LDFSDGTPVDNGI
+32 LDFSEGTPVDNGI
-45 CTYAKDM
+45 CTYAKDI

-115 AVWDAVAQYVQPVT
+115 AVWDAVAQYVQNVT

-241 TVDAKAG
+241 TVDAKVG

-283 DLVAALA
+283 ELVAALA

-301 TAPAAD
+301 TVPAAD
-307 AVYTLKF
+307 AIYTLKF

-359 AGTNKWTMTAS
+359 AGNNKWTMTAS

-397 VDGTEAGSSC
+397 VDGTEAGASC
-407 YGDKNG
+407 YGDKKG
-413 AAVAL
+413 SAVAL
-418 WAIAEIVIEEE
+418 WAINEIVEE
-429 PIVDP
+429 PV
-434 NDYTSYIV
+434 
-442 NADLS
+442 
-447 TTDAWNAEG
+447 
-456 TKGIS
+456 
-461 GGMVKVG
+461 
-468 SQAVYDFSQTITLP
+468 
-482 AGQYKMTAK
+482 
-491 AVYRYGDNEQAEY
+491 
-504 DAIQAGT
+504 
-511 DTHKAKLYAETA
+511 
-523 TKKYEANVQN
+523 
-533 RYEGASDT
+533 
-541 DYAAGNGS
+541 
-549 VTINGK
+549 
-555 FVPNSSAAVQA
+555 VPEV
-566 WFNADQYVNELVFNV
+566 
-581 YEDGQVKIGITTVDG
+581 
-596 IAGDYGNI
+596 
-604 GAWTLTRLGDAVE
+604 
-617 DTPAEPELIVWNI
+617 PELIVWTI
-630 NPADYTAGTQY
+630 NPADYTAGVQY
-641 AIDEAHVV
+641 AVDEAHVV

-667 VYSSSEHNGFFYSNK
+667 VYSSSEHNGYFYSNK

-769 VSAPSFSLSGCNLF
+769 VAAPSFSLNGCNLF

-804 NFVAYTDAIAIDA
+804 NFVAYAEPIAIDA
-817 TCTIYAYAEVDGSKS
+817 TCTIYAYAEVEGSKS
-832 AVASAEYVMATTY
+832 VVVSAEYVMATTY

-864 VKLNAVVDS
+864 VKLEATVDS
-873 LGLNKNGEVTSA
+873 LAKNSA

-1080 TTVPTSAGGN
+1080 TTVPTSTGGN

-1103 ATAEVFVNA
+1103 ATAEAFVNA

-1148 DNQYGT
+1148 DNQYST

-1290 FDELKAAFETAYN
+1290 FDELKAAFEVAYN

-1347 EAALATLK
+1347 ETALATLK

-1413 EAMLWSFDMTETAV
+1413 ETMLWSFDMTETAV
-1427 GITEKVVVKNLAT
+1427 GVTEKVVVKNLAT

-1465 IFLFYTEGNGTP
+1465 VFLFYTEGNGTP

-1759 EINEFYAEF
+1759 EINEFFAEF

-1994 RVAGL
+1994 REAGL

-2006 TIATSELAALLGVES
+2006 TIATSELAALLGVEA

-2082 GDNGNDPA
+2082 GANGNDPA
-2090 AGTQSTAVWA
+2090 AGTQSTAIWA
-2100 LVAGIDTVVINTN
+2100 LVAGVDTVVINTN
-2113 ITFIEPAI
+2113 ITFVEPAV
-2121 INIADYEVVST
+2121 INIADFEVVST
-2132 ITVKHVEEV
+2132 IKVEHVEEA
-2141 GVAFSGNTASFD
+2141 GVAYSGNTAAFD
-2153 AAAVAA
+2153 AVAVAE
-2159 ALGVTS
+2159 ALGVAS

-2179 NLVVNSTDGWRNSQ
+2179 NLVANTTDGWRDVN
-2193 GDATAWA
+2193 GDAAGWG
-2200 NLDEGSVCVKI
+2200 NDGGVCVKI
-2211 NDPAS
+2211 QDPAS
-2216 GTIDYIGCYDATFEV
+2216 GIIDYIGCYDATHEA

>member
-32 LDFSDGTPVDNGI
+32 LDFSEGTPVDNGI
-45 CTYAKDM
+45 CTYGKDM
-52 ESNGTTYS
+52 AGNNTTYYG
-60 QMLEVTGWTIEGE
+60 MLAVDGWTTQPQGVTDEQGYE
-73 NGDAR
+73 NSSLAG
-78 AAGLFAY
+78 GLFTY
-85 GSGYWLGSKENIAPA
+85 GSGYWLGGTGYNVPA
-100 TNPEGAAEGN
+100 TNSAGVAEGN

-115 AVWDAVAQYVQPVT
+115 AVWSGTVQYTQPVT
-129 LEAGNYVINIPVYN
+129 LEAGDYVISIPVYN
-143 SVGGTTAPAKSLI
+143 AVGGTSAPTKSLI

-176 AWTVETITFTLTET
+176 AWTVENIKFTLTET

-198 YDAPNSGSGA
+198 YTAPGSGSGA

-219 MAVTETDLARADLD
+219 MAVTETDLARIDLN
-233 AVIATAQA
+233 AAIVPAQA

-290 ALNAATEAYVV
+290 ALNAATDAYVV

-359 AGTNKWTMTAS
+359 AGTNNWTMTAS

-418 WAIAEIVIEEE
+418 WTINEIVEE
-429 PIVDP
+429 PVVPDTPISESVLINFAADG
-434 NDYTSYIV
+434 NCTETSGTFGDISFATDKGTASSAPAY
-442 NADLS
+442 NAS
-447 TTDAWNAEG
+447 SAE
-456 TKGIS
+456 
-461 GGMVKVG
+461 
-468 SQAVYDFSQTITLP
+468 LR
-482 AGQYKMTAK
+482 
-491 AVYRYGDNEQAEY
+491 VYRYTNLNFTSQEY
-504 DAIQAGT
+504 VINKIVITCSSKDRMGGDAIEVTAGENAGT
-511 DTHKAKLYAETA
+511 ATAIAAENVVKDEDALTI
-523 TKKYEANVQN
+523 TITVDEAN
-533 RYEGASDT
+533 
-541 DYAAGNGS
+541 
-549 VTINGK
+549 
-555 FVPNSSAAVQA
+555 
-566 WFNADQYVNELVFNV
+566 YVNLANLGSENV
-581 YEDGQVKIGITTVDG
+581 
-596 IAGDYGNI
+596 
-604 GAWTLTRLGDAVE
+604 
-617 DTPAEPELIVWNI
+617 
-630 NPADYTAGTQY
+630 
-641 AIDEAHVV
+641 
-649 NDTLTIYTTQ
+649 
-659 MHWTTQLR
+659 QLR
-667 VYSSSEHNGFFYSNK
+667 
-682 LPAAIKSIE
+682 IKSIE
-691 FTAGNKVDVLVV
+691 VTYAKATKVKVGAPDFNVAAG
-703 YGSND
+703 
-708 GATWTEAAKVE
+708 
-719 VSSTSY
+719 
-725 TSGLVADLTG
+725 
-735 TAYNYFKVDVEGNQ
+735 
-749 QIRISNLI
+749 
-757 ITLDP
+757 
-762 SVELPKV
+762 
-769 VSAPSFSLSGCNLF
+769 NLF
-783 APATVELTAA
+783 AVASLELTAEDGA
-793 EGTIYWSTDNE
+793 TIYWSTDNE
-804 NFVAYTDAIAIDA
+804 NFVAYTGAIAIE
-817 TCTIYAYAEVDGSKS
+817 TSCTVYAYAEKDGVKS
-832 AVASAEYVMATTY
+832 VVASAEYVMAATY

-864 VKLNAVVDS
+864 VKLEATVDS
-873 LGLNKNGEVTSA
+873 LAKNSA

-1080 TTVPTSAGGN
+1080 TTVPTSTGGN

-1103 ATAEVFVNA
+1103 ATAETFVNA

-1148 DNQYGT
+1148 DNQYST

-1290 FDELKAAFETAYN
+1290 FDELKAAFEVAYN

-1329 HAEAPALG
+1329 HAEVPALG

-1427 GITEKVVVKNLAT
+1427 GVTEKVVVKNLAT

-1700 FCSYNNMAMYSLSG
+1700 FCSYNNVAMYSLSG
-1714 VLSRWEELTNVV
+1714 VLSRWEELANVV

-1861 SGNFVYKHSTEKDT
+1861 SGNFVYKHSSEKDT

-1935 MYVQPVI
+1935 MYVLPVI

-1994 RVAGL
+1994 REAGL

-2132 ITVKHVEEV
+2132 IKVEHNETA

-2165 LADAEQY
+2165 LNDAEQY

-2193 GDATAWA
+2193 GDATAWGS
-2200 NLDEGSVCVKI
+2200 LDEGSVCVKI

-2231 GEVYTAKWAFVHEGK
+2231 GEVYTAKWVFVHEGK
-2246 AVVIEVVITFDIP
+2246 AVVIEVVITFIP
-2259 FGIDN
+2259 EEGIEN
-2264 IETTEDAVIYTI
+2264 IEAAEDAVIYTI